1 MAVGVTILLSLAV
14 FFLMVEEKMPVSE
27 NLPLIGKYYCSTI
40 IEVALS
46 LAAMCYVLW
55 FVHHQPCAL
64 PVWKR
69 VSKIA
74 ITTYGIG
81 NAHQKWTSMQF
92 RMITSTSQHF
102 TVLSWYSFSEI
113 YTRLLGAN
121 CFLQNRT
128 SKGWTRNDVTQEST
142 TIKPSEFS
150 REWRNREGC
159 SESSK

>member
-74 ITTYGIG
+74 ITY
-81 NAHQKWTSMQF
+81 M
-92 RMITSTSQHF
+92 
-102 TVLSWYSFSEI
+102 VLEMLARNGQVCNSE
-113 YTRLLGAN
+113 
-121 CFLQNRT
+121 
-128 SKGWTRNDVTQEST
+128 
-142 TIKPSEFS
+142 
-150 REWRNREGC
+150 
-159 SESSK
+159 